1 MFRSTRKLND
11 APVWSAKQ
19 LLVLLALL
27 LPCTAPTIGL
37 SAFAV
42 AAECETDCEDVQEC
56 LTESQAKQLRK
67 DRSWQSVRYVLN
79 AAVHDRPTL
88 THRQAASHFYAG
100 HRLANGLLAP
110 LQC

>member
-42 AAECETDCEDVQEC
+42 AAECETDCVDIEEWPS
-56 LTESQAKQLRK
+56 TSQAKHPRKNRHRQLI
-67 DRSWQSVRYVLN
+67 RYERELEVGN
-79 AAVHDRPTL
+79 HPTL
-88 THRQAASHFYAG
+88 PRHQAVGHFYLG
-100 HRLANGLLAP
+100 HRLLNGLLAP